1 MTLKMHKRSERQND
15 GNYPSRTADRKTSET
30 HTHTHTH
37 THKSFIRDLWDNIKC
52 ANIHI
57 IGVPDGEERKKD
69 IENVLKEIMTE
80 AFPNLKKETDIQV

>member
-1 MTLKMHKRSERQND
+1 MEITQAEQQIERQVKN
-15 GNYPSRTADRKTSET
+15 T

>member
-1 MTLKMHKRSERQND
+1 MEITQAEQQIERQV
-15 GNYPSRTADRKTSET
+15 K

-57 IGVPDGEERKKD
+57 IGVPDREERKKD